1 MICGM
6 NVMMMTGMLE
16 IIRAQVVRRDDHSSI
31 GVPGHLEKLAEE
43 ARKLANAIAA
53 MEKEA
58 A

>member
-1 MICGM
+1 MLDGI
-6 NVMMMTGMLE
+6 NIMMMTGMLE
-16 IIRAQVVRRDDHSSI
+16 IIRKQVERGDDHSSI

-43 ARKLANAIAA
+43 ARKLANAIAV